1 MNYKLVA
8 RIISLVLMIE
18 AFFMLVPLFIA
29 LGDREGGVAL
39 SFLYTMAAI
48 GITGGT
54 VLLLTRNRTQDFYAQ
69 EGFIATGLSWIFM
82 SLFGCLPFV
91 ISGQIPNF
99 INAFFETVSGF
110 TTTGASILSGEE
122 LESMSRA
129 LLYWR
134 SFTHW
139 LGGMGVLVF
148 LMAVI
153 PAANKGKSSDMHLL
167 RAESPGPDVDKL
179 TPHMKSTAAILY
191 LIYIGMT
198 VLCFIFL
205 LIGKM
210 PVFDSVCIALGTAG
224 TGGFGVKG
232 DSVASYTPFA
242 QNVTTIFMFL
252 FGVNFNIYYLLLLK
266 KFRSVVKSQ
275 ELRMYVLY
283 YLTAVLAI
291 FVNIVKMYPTWSE
304 ALRHSFFQVS
314 SIMTTTGYAT
324 TDFEL
329 WPSFSK
335 GILLALM
342 CVGACAG
349 STGGGLKVS
358 RTIILAKTLR
368 RNVRQAIHPDRTVVI
383 QMDNRRLNEQTIT
396 NVSSY
401 LVAYVAII
409 ALSFLLI
416 SVDNHTMMTNF
427 SAVIACF
434 NNIGPGFETVG
445 ATGNYAS
452 YGGFSKIVLC
462 IDMLLGRLEIFPLL
476 AMLSRT
482 TWNRNL

>member
-1 MNYKLVA
+1 MNYKLVG
-8 RIISLVLMIE
+8 RIISLVLLIE

-29 LGDREGGVAL
+29 LADKESDVAL
-39 SFLYTMAAI
+39 SFLYTIIAI
-48 GITGGT
+48 VFVSGT
-54 VLLLTRNRTQDFYAQ
+54 VLLLTKNRTQDFYAQ
-69 EGFIATGLSWIFM
+69 EGFLATGLSWIFM

-110 TTTGASILSGEE
+110 TTTGASILTDVEA
-122 LESMSRA
+122 LSRG

-167 RAESPGPDVDKL
+167 RAESPGPDVGKL
-179 TPHMKSTAAILY
+179 TPHMKSTAGILY
-191 LIYIGMT
+191 IIYIALT
-198 VLCFIFL
+198 VLCAIFL

-210 PVFDSVCIALGTAG
+210 PFFDSICIAFGTAG
-224 TGGFGVKG
+224 TGGFGVRN
-232 DSVASYTPFA
+232 DSLASYTPFA

-252 FGVNFNIYYLLLLK
+252 FGVNFNIYYLLLLR
-266 KFRSVVKSQ
+266 KFKSIVKSQ
-275 ELRMYVLY
+275 ELRVYILY
-283 YLTAVLAI
+283 YTLAVAGI
-291 FVNIVKMYPTWSE
+291 FCTVVNMYDTWNE
-304 ALRHSFFQVS
+304 ALRHSAFQAS
-314 SIMTTTGYAT
+314 SIMTTTGFAT
-324 TDFEL
+324 TDFEI
-329 WPSFSK
+329 WPSLAK

-342 CVGACAG
+342 CIGACAG
-349 STGGGLKVS
+349 STGGGIKVS

-368 RNVRQAIHPDRTVVI
+368 RNVRHAIHPNRIVVI

-409 ALSFLLI
+409 AMSFLLI
-416 SVDNHTMMTNF
+416 SVDNQTMMTNF
-427 SAVIACF
+427 SSVIACF

-445 ATGNYAS
+445 ATGNYS
-452 YGGFSKIVLC
+452 SFSGFSKIILC
-462 IDMLLGRLEIFPLL
+462 ADMLLGRLEIFPLL

-482 TWNRNL
+482 TWSRNL

>member
-1 MNYKLVA
+1 MNYKLVG
-8 RIISLVLMIE
+8 RIISLVLLIE

-29 LGDREGGVAL
+29 LGDKEGDVAL
-39 SFLYTMAAI
+39 SFLYTIAAI
-48 GITGGT
+48 VAVSGA
-54 VLLLTRNRTQDFYAQ
+54 VLFLTRKRTQDFYAQ
-69 EGFIATGLSWIFM
+69 EGFLATGLSWIFM
-82 SLFGCLPFV
+82 SLFGCLPFF
-91 ISGQIPNF
+91 ISGYIPNM
-99 INAFFETVSGF
+99 IDAFFETVSGF
-110 TTTGASILSGEE
+110 TTTGSSILTDVEA
-122 LESMSRA
+122 LPRA

-167 RAESPGPDVDKL
+167 RAESPGPDVGKL
-179 TPHMKSTAAILY
+179 TPHMKSTATILY

-198 VLCFIFL
+198 VLCVVFL

-210 PVFDSVCIALGTAG
+210 PFFDSICIAFGTAG
-224 TGGFGVKG
+224 TGGFGVRN
-232 DSVASYTPFA
+232 DSLASYTPFA

-252 FGVNFNIYYLLLLK
+252 FGVNFNIYYLMLLR
-266 KFRSVVKSQ
+266 KFRSVIKSQ
-275 ELRMYVLY
+275 ELRVYILY
-283 YLTAVLAI
+283 YVFAVAGI
-291 FVNIVKMYPTWSE
+291 FCTVINMYDTWNE
-304 ALRHSFFQVS
+304 ALRHSAFQAS

-329 WPSFSK
+329 WPSLAK

-342 CVGACAG
+342 CIGACAG
-349 STGGGLKVS
+349 STGGGIKVS

-368 RNVRQAIHPDRTVVI
+368 RNVRHAIHPDRTVVI
-383 QMDNRRLNEQTIT
+383 QMDNRRLNEHTIT

-409 ALSFLLI
+409 AMSFLLI
-416 SVDNHTMMTNF
+416 SIDNQTMMTNF

-445 ATGNYAS
+445 ATGNYS
-452 YGGFSKIVLC
+452 TFSGFSKIVLC
-462 IDMLLGRLEIFPLL
+462 ADMLLGRLEIFPLL

>member
-1 MNYKLVA
+1 MNYKLVG
-8 RIISLVLMIE
+8 RIISLVLLIE

-29 LGDREGGVAL
+29 LGDKQGDTAL
-39 SFLYTMAAI
+39 SFLYTITAIAAVS
-48 GITGGT
+48 GG
-54 VLLLTRNRTQDFYAQ
+54 VLFLTRKRTQDFYAQ
-69 EGFIATGLSWIFM
+69 EGFLATGLSWIFM
-82 SLFGCLPFV
+82 SLFGCLPFF
-91 ISGQIPNF
+91 ISGYIPN
-99 INAFFETVSGF
+99 IIDAFFETVSGF
-110 TTTGASILSGEE
+110 TTTGSSILTDVEA
-122 LESMSRA
+122 LPRA

-167 RAESPGPDVDKL
+167 RAESPGPDVGKL

-210 PVFDSVCIALGTAG
+210 PFFDSICIALGTAG
-224 TGGFGVKG
+224 TGGFGIKN
-232 DSVASYTPFA
+232 DSMASYTAFA
-242 QNVTTIFMFL
+242 QNITTIFMFL
-252 FGVNFNIYYLLLLK
+252 FGVNFNIYYLMILK
-266 KFRSVVKSQ
+266 KFKSLIKSQ
-275 ELRMYVLY
+275 ELRVYVLY
-283 YLTAVLAI
+283 YVFAVAGI
-291 FVNIVKMYPTWSE
+291 FCSIINMYDTWNE
-304 ALRHSFFQVS
+304 ALRHSAFQAS
-314 SIMTTTGYAT
+314 SIITTTGYAT

-329 WPSFSK
+329 WPSFAK
-335 GILLALM
+335 GILMALM
-342 CVGACAG
+342 CIGACAG
-349 STGGGLKVS
+349 STGGGIKVS

-368 RNVRQAIHPDRTVVI
+368 RNVRHAIHPNRTVVI
-383 QMDNRRLNEQTIT
+383 QMDNRRINEQTIT

-416 SVDNHTMMTNF
+416 SIDNQTMMTNF

-445 ATGNYAS
+445 ATGNFS
-452 YGGFSKIVLC
+452 SFSGFSKIVLC
-462 IDMLLGRLEIFPLL
+462 ADMLLGRLEIFPLL